1 MSGAAQG
8 GEPRGVGGR
17 RGPGRP
23 RKDAPLAV
31 LPTIAPKPKQR
42 RALYPEVLTTE
53 EACDF
58 LAISAELLQALRDA
72 HGLPFRKIGER
83 KYLYSRRALVA
94 WVEGDLQRVR
104 LGPGEWENAG

>member
-1 MSGAAQG
+1 MTVG
-8 GEPRGVGGR
+8 GERAVEAR

-23 RKDAPLAV
+23 RKDAVTL
-31 LPTIAPKPKQR
+31 LPPIAPKPKQR
-42 RALYPEVLTTE
+42 RAIYPEVLTTD

-72 HGLPFRKIGER
+72 HGLPFRRIGER

-104 LGPGEWENAG
+104 LGESA